1 MDVAREDVYNALFAL
16 LKSLTG
22 IQNAARQ
29 FIPWDQL
36 QPEEL
41 PYLMQVETKEMAE
54 VNGRGI
60 PARWCLYVEA
70 LVVISSEKGN
80 SPYPV
85 MNPLIDIIE
94 GVFFKDPNFGAETLG
109 GKVSQVRIKG
119 AVEKGQDKLGTKGW
133 FIVPLEV
140 VIPA

>member
-1 MDVAREDVYNALFAL
+1 MDFAREDIYNALFGL
-16 LKSLTG
+16 LKDLTG
-22 IQNAARQ
+22 IQNAARR
-29 FIPWDQL
+29 FITWDQL

-41 PYLMQVETKEMAE
+41 PYLMQIETRELAE

-60 PARWCLYVEA
+60 PVRWCLTVEA
-70 LVVISSEKGN
+70 LVVVESTKGD
-80 SPYPV
+80 SPYPII
-85 MNPLIDIIE
+85 NPLIDVIE
-94 GVFFKDPNFGAETLG
+94 KALFKDPNLGAETLG

-140 VIPA
+140 VLPA